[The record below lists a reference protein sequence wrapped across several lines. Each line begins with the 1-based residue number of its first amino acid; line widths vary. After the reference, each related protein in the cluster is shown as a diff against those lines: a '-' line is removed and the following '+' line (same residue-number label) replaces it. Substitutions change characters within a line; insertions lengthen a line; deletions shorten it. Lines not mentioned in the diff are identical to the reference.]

1 MTQPRSPRHR
11 STGAD
16 AAGRRFLPLRS
27 AAFALT
33 LASGVALALPGAAEA
48 QSLQDALAL
57 AYETNPELLASRASL
72 RQTDEQAP
80 QARGG
85 WRPSVSMSGSAGFTD
100 VDAESNGQTTTD
112 DNSFPVTGS
121 LSLTQPL
128 YTFGR
133 VDADVDEADANIQA
147 ARAGMFNTEANVLL
161 DAVTAYVNVIRD
173 SSTLELQINNLQ
185 RLAKQLEAT
194 RDRFRV
200 GEVTRT
206 DVAQSE
212 SRLARAEAD
221 RTQAEGNLI
230 TSRVT
235 FERVIGTA
243 PTTLENAAIPP
254 GLPSGRDEA
263 VDIAVRENFTLV
275 QAKFQELAAQ
285 HLVTQAE
292 GDLMPSVNLVTQAE
306 QTYDTS
312 GGDNEVRS
320 LTAEIQVSVPIY
332 QQGIVYSQIR
342 AAKEN
347 VNRIR
352 LLVDNQRREVVELA
366 ASAFESYQTTLA
378 QIESL
383 RAEVQSAEIALEGVE
398 QEATVGARTVLD
410 VLDAEQ
416 ELLDAQVTL
425 VAAER
430 NAVVAA
436 YTLLSGIGRLTAQDL
451 GLPVEIY
458 DYDQHYLDVESKY
471 YGTEPPGR
479 MPGN

>member
-1 MTQPRSPRHR
+1 MTSSLIRRTGPNHR
-11 STGAD
+11 
-16 AAGRRFLPLRS
+16 RL
-27 AAFALT
+27 
-33 LASGVALALPGAAEA
+33 GVIALAVTASLGLGLPTAA
-48 QSLQDALAL
+48 QDLDQALAQ
-57 AYETNPELLASRASL
+57 AYNTNPELLAARASL

-85 WRPSVSMSGSAGFTD
+85 WRPNVSISSSGGVTN
-100 VDAESNGQTTTD
+100 VDAESNGVTTTD
-112 DNSFPVTGS
+112 DHSFPLTAT
-121 LSLTQPL
+121 LSVSQPL

-133 VDADVDEADANIQA
+133 VDAEVDEADANIQA
-147 ARAGMFNTEANVLL
+147 ARASLFTSEADVLL

-173 SSTLELQINNLQ
+173 TSTLELQINNLQ

-235 FERVIGTA
+235 FERVIGSQ
-243 PTTLENAAIPP
+243 PDTLSQPAIPP
-254 GLPSGRDEA
+254 SLPASRDEA
-263 VDIAVRENFTLV
+263 VDIAVRENFTLIE
-275 QAKFQELAAQ
+275 AKFQELAAR
-285 HLVTQAE
+285 HLLTQAE
-292 GDLMPSVNLVTQAE
+292 GDLLPSVSLVTEAD
-306 QTYDTS
+306 QTYNTN

-332 QQGIVYSQIR
+332 QRGIVYSQIR
-342 AAKEN
+342 EAKEN

-366 ASAFESYQTTLA
+366 ASSFENYQTTLA

-383 RAEVQSAEIALEGVE
+383 RAEVQSAEIALEGVQ

-416 ELLDAQVTL
+416 ELLDAQVNL

-430 NAVVAA
+430 NAVVASFG
-436 YTLLSGIGRLTAQDL
+436 LLSAIGRLTAQDL

-458 DYDQHYLDVESKY
+458 DYDRHYLDVESKY

-479 MPGN
+479 LPGN